1 MAGLTSERA
10 SSFIVRMFNF
20 VKDKEQWQRNFTEV
34 IKKALAEFTFPKDQ
48 SRGPICRQLNQKL
61 KCIILLTQITAA

>member
-1 MAGLTSERA
+1 
-10 SSFIVRMFNF
+10 MFNF